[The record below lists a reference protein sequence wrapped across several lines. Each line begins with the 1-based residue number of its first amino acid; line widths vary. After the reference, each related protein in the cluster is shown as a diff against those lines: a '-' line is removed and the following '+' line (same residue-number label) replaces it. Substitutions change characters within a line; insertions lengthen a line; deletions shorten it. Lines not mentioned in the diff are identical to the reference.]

1 MVQIPPASLLGLHLV
16 CGGLV
21 RQKSSPVSGFKAK
34 RPHNSSGG
42 GRGIACFAI
51 VGRGGEGTYS
61 KGCLHDAKEPLEGS
75 VPRHVLDGNL
85 YLRSKD

>member
-1 MVQIPPASLLGLHLV
+1 MIEPASPFGLHAEEEMF
-16 CGGLV
+16 C
-21 RQKSSPVSGFKAK
+21 QKSSPVNGFRAK
-34 RPHNSSGG
+34 RSHNSSGG
-42 GRGIACFAI
+42 GSGLNLYGI

-61 KGCLHDAKEPLEGS
+61 KGCLHDAEEPLEGS

>member
-1 MVQIPPASLLGLHLV
+1 MEPATPFGLHV
-16 CGGLV
+16 ENCFV

-34 RPHNSSGG
+34 RSHSSSGV
-42 GRGIACFAI
+42 GRGLHGCGI

-61 KGCLHDAKEPLEGS
+61 KGCLHDAEEPLEGS

-85 YLRSKD
+85 YLRSKG